1 MNPNQINKP
10 DISVLMS
17 VYKESANAI
26 IGAVKSILNQTLTNF
41 ELIIVN
47 DNPSSPETKEILDK
61 LAKQDNRI
69 RVLTNDKNRGLGYAL
84 NAAIKSS
91 HADFIARMDTEDTSY
106 PERLSKQLSYMKTNP
121 KVDLLF
127 TQWIDTDECGETVIR
142 TPRRKDFANIKKYYF
157 TKSLLMHPSLVAKKK
172 IFLINPYPEM
182 DRPEDIVLWL
192 KLIRKDYL
200 FDIIEEPLYTYRVDK
215 INIAQRYTK
224 IELYSKNLLP
234 HLFRESRYYWSNIY
248 FWFYFAR
255 IFFEYLISR
264 NFLIF
269 RITHKTAVQIWRL
282 FFRN

>member
-1 MNPNQINKP
+1 MNANQINKP

-17 VYKESANAI
+17 VYKESASAI
-26 IGAVKSILNQTLTNF
+26 FVAVKSILNQTLTNF

-47 DNPSSPETKEILDK
+47 DNPSSPETKEILGK
-61 LAKQDNRI
+61 LAKKDNRI

-91 HADFIARMDTEDTSY
+91 RAELVARMDTEDTSY

-127 TQWIDTDECGETVIR
+127 TQWIDIDECGETVIR
-142 TPRRKDFANIKKYYF
+142 TPHRKDFADIRKSFF
-157 TKSLLMHPSLVAKKK
+157 TKSLLMHPTLIAKKK

-182 DRPEDIVLWL
+182 DRPEDLVLWL

-200 FDIIEEPLYTYRVDK
+200 FDILEEPLYTYCVDK

-224 IELYSKNLLP
+224 IKSYSKNLLP
-234 HLFRESRYYWSNIY
+234 HLFKESRYYWSNIY
-248 FWFYFAR
+248 FWLYFSR
-255 IFFEYLISR
+255 ILFEYLISR
-264 NFLIF
+264 NILIF
-269 RITHKTAVQIWRL
+269 RMTHKIAVQIWRS